1 MERPKSRRVVS
12 MDLEVTADF
21 VPIIAD
27 ATDVTVSVGDT
38 VALSVLMTR
47 DKIGSEVRLVVDGD
61 ESTAAILSDEQ
72 GQRAFGRLAR
82 SRVR

>member
-12 MDLEVTADF
+12 MDLEVTADI

-61 ESTAAILSDEQ
+61 ESKAAELSGEH
-72 GQRAFGRLAR
+72 AFGRLAR